1 MAFFQNTRKPE
12 GVGGKIMLNMMN
24 VGHSGMAEWGF
35 RHIDVHDGD
44 ACLDIGC
51 GGGANVKRLLEKSG
65 RGRVIGL
72 DYSEVSV
79 EKSRKVNQRAIKAG
93 NCEILQGDVM
103 QLPFG
108 NAAFDVITAFETIY
122 FWPDIDKAFAQVY
135 SALKT
140 GGTFMVCNEVSG
152 EKAGDK
158 KWTDIVQGLR
168 IYAPDAIAD
177 ALTSA
182 GFSGVKTDKNS
193 KDWVCFTC
201 RKA

>member
-79 EKSRKVNQRAIKAG
+79 EKSRKVNQMAIEAG
-93 NCEILQGDVM
+93 SCEILQGDVM

-122 FWPDIDKAFAQVY
+122 FWPDIDEAFAQIY

-152 EKAGDK
+152 ERAGDK
-158 KWTDIVQGLR
+158 KWMDIVQGMR
-168 IYAPDAIAD
+168 IYAPDVIAD
-177 ALTSA
+177 ALTKA

>member
-65 RGRVIGL
+65 CGRVIGL

-79 EKSRKVNQRAIKAG
+79 EKSRKVNQMAIEAG
-93 NCEILQGDVM
+93 SCEILQGDVM

-135 SALKT
+135 SALKP
-140 GGTFMVCNEVSG
+140 GGTFMICNEVSG

-158 KWTDIVQGLR
+158 KWTDIVQGMR
-168 IYAPDAIAD
+168 IYAPDVIAD

>member
-44 ACLDIGC
+44 VCLDIGC

-79 EKSRKVNQRAIKAG
+79 EKSRKVNQMAIEAG
-93 NCEILQGDVM
+93 SCEILQGNVM

-108 NAAFDVITAFETIY
+108 KAAFDVITAFETIY

-135 SALKT
+135 SALKP

-158 KWTDIVQGLR
+158 KWMDIVQGLR
-168 IYAPDAIAD
+168 IYAPDVIAD
-177 ALTSA
+177 ALTTA

-193 KDWVCFTC
+193 KGWVCFTC

>member
-79 EKSRKVNQRAIKAG
+79 EKSRKVNQMAIEAG
-93 NCEILQGDVM
+93 SCEILQGDVM

-152 EKAGDK
+152 EKASDK

-168 IYAPDAIAD
+168 IYAPDVIVD
-177 ALTSA
+177 ALTKA

>member
-1 MAFFQNTRKPE
+1 MGFFQNTRKPE

-79 EKSRKVNQRAIKAG
+79 EKSRKVNQMAIEAG
-93 NCEILQGDVM
+93 SCEILQGDVM

-158 KWTDIVQGLR
+158 KWTDIVQGMRL
-168 IYAPDAIAD
+168 YTPDAIAD

-182 GFSGVKTDKNS
+182 GFSGIKIDKSS
-193 KDWVCFTC
+193 KNWICLTC
-201 RKA
+201 TKN